1 MTQYTLPEKLSVSP
15 SPHVRTL
22 DTVRSVMLDVI
33 IALLPAAVWGIYRF
47 GARALLILLIS
58 VGCAVAAEAVFQI
71 IVKKPMTAGDLTA
84 AVSGLILGLSMPSGV
99 SLWVPALGSVFAVIV
114 VKQLFGGTGHNIV
127 NPAIC
132 ARVFL
137 MLCFPTEMT
146 KYVDVKTDLITSA
159 TPLVSLKAGIVPQT
173 SLFNAVL
180 GNMTGAIGEVSAIA
194 LGAGF
199 VYLLVRGV
207 VKWEIP
213 VAFVGVVFIYTLAF
227 PITGD
232 NPTSMAYEMVSG
244 SLLFCALIAAND
256 WTTTPVTSGG
266 RLLFGIGC
274 GVITVVIR
282 YYGSYPDGSSFAIII
297 MNLMTPL
304 FESFTAPR
312 RFGAKNGKGGA
323 IL

>member
-33 IALLPAAVWGIYRF
+33 IALIPAAVWGVYRF

-58 VGCAVAAEAVFQI
+58 IGCAVAAEAVFQI

-84 AVSGLILGLSMPSGV
+84 VVTGLILGLSMPSGV
-99 SLWVPALGSVFAVIV
+99 SLWVPALGSVFAIVV

-213 VAFVGVVFIYTLAF
+213 VAFIGVVFIYSLAF

-274 GVITVVIR
+274 GIITVIIR

-304 FESFTAPR
+304 FESITAPR

-323 IL
+323 AL

>member
-33 IALLPAAVWGIYRF
+33 IALIPAAVWGVYRF

-58 VGCAVAAEAVFQI
+58 IGCAVAAEAVFQI

-84 AVSGLILGLSMPSGV
+84 VVTGLILGLSMPSGV
-99 SLWVPALGSVFAVIV
+99 SLWVPALGSVFAIVV

-213 VAFVGVVFIYTLAF
+213 VAFIGVVFIYSLAF

-232 NPTSMAYEMVSG
+232 NPTSLAFEMVSG

-274 GVITVVIR
+274 GIITVIIR

-304 FESFTAPR
+304 FESITAPR

-323 IL
+323 AL